1 MSKGIWG
8 GLPSHRLWLVTLAG
22 RFSGV
27 LVSVITEGE

>member
-8 GLPSHRLWLVTLAG
+8 GLHSHRLWLVMLVG

-27 LVSVITEGE
+27 RVSVITEGE